1 MTLLHQ
7 DGPTV
12 RDPAVD
18 DAEALIKEAR
28 QRQRKRRLFI
38 GIVVLIAMVVSGVTY
53 AVVSRPSTRARHT
66 RASSPTKT
74 VSPAQSGPF
83 VSPKAPYALAV
94 GPNGDLLVVDGG
106 RGQILRHLPSGK
118 FQVVAGTGK
127 RGFSGDGGLA
137 IRAEIDGPAGIA
149 VAKNGAVYFADE
161 GNGRVREILPDGIIK
176 TVAGGGTMPLGT
188 KPVEALSAEFD
199 ASFGPCGLAIG
210 PNGQIYIGTS
220 AVYRLDS
227 NGMLDWVVGSSA
239 RDLNKGFN
247 GIYSNPAFQIDFVQ
261 AVQLAFDGRGDLLV
275 AGGYGFGLYERT
287 ATGNLRFLMNFRG
300 PGASRGSLAAAP
312 DGSVVLTGR
321 TIGLARF
328 QPSGSVT
335 PIAEH
340 SLGTVLGSNNEF
352 ITGDGVAVAPN
363 GDIYLDVDAGFFS
376 PVSAI
381 VELRPNGE
389 VVTLWKS

>member
-1 MTLLHQ
+1 VTLLHQ

-127 RGFSGDGGLA
+127 RGFSGTVVWPSAPKSTARLGLPW
-137 IRAEIDGPAGIA
+137 R
-149 VAKNGAVYFADE
+149 
-161 GNGRVREILPDGIIK
+161 K
-176 TVAGGGTMPLGT
+176 TAPSTSPTRGT
-188 KPVEALSAEFD
+188 
-199 ASFGPCGLAIG
+199 
-210 PNGQIYIGTS
+210 
-220 AVYRLDS
+220 
-227 NGMLDWVVGSSA
+227 
-239 RDLNKGFN
+239 
-247 GIYSNPAFQIDFVQ
+247 
-261 AVQLAFDGRGDLLV
+261 
-275 AGGYGFGLYERT
+275 
-287 ATGNLRFLMNFRG
+287 
-300 PGASRGSLAAAP
+300 
-312 DGSVVLTGR
+312 
-321 TIGLARF
+321 
-328 QPSGSVT
+328 
-335 PIAEH
+335 
-340 SLGTVLGSNNEF
+340 
-352 ITGDGVAVAPN
+352 
-363 GDIYLDVDAGFFS
+363 AGFERFC
-376 PVSAI
+376 PT
-381 VELRPNGE
+381 G
-389 VVTLWKS
+389 